1 MILNKQITRLAAILL
16 ATTLLLGNAACKGEK
31 KISGKEYIEKEVLVK
46 VITDM
51 HLVDGITNDMRYYRK
66 FNPGD
71 SIDIY
76 GPIFEKYG
84 IDREKY
90 DRTIEEYSKYPKL
103 MDEVYDQVLMQLN
116 LLQDQV
122 ESEED
127 KKIDMI
133 PGRKR

>member
-1 MILNKQITRLAAILL
+1 VQ
-16 ATTLLLGNAACKGEK
+16 
-31 KISGKEYIEKEVLVK
+31 VLM
-46 VITDM
+46 DM
-51 HLVDGITNDMRYYRK
+51 HLMDGITNDMKYYRK

-76 GPIFEKYG
+76 GPIFKKYE

-90 DRTIEEYSKYPKL
+90 DRTIEEYSKYPQL

-116 LLQDQV
+116 LLQDKV

-127 KKIDMI
+127 KKIGI
-133 PGRKR
+133 INGKNR

>member
-1 MILNKQITRLAAILL
+1 MTLNKHNALAVILLAIAILL
-16 ATTLLLGNAACKGEK
+16 GNTACKGDK

-46 VITDM
+46 VIMDM
-51 HLVDGITNDMRYYRK
+51 HLVDGITNDMKYYRK
-66 FNPGD
+66 FNPED

-76 GPIFEKYG
+76 GPIFIKYG
-84 IDREKY
+84 IDREMY

-122 ESEED
+122 ENEED
-127 KKIDMI
+127 KKIEMI